1 MQRWELHNDKWS
13 IQKKYIIFINIYA
26 PIKRAPK
33 YVKQMLTDLKG
44 KVDIN
49 TIIVEDFNI
58 PHTSTDRSDRK

>member
-1 MQRWELHNDKWS
+1 MQRWELHNDKRS

-26 PIKRAPK
+26 PIKTAPK

-44 KVDIN
+44 KVDSN